1 MVCLILVVREIWIV
15 ELIIYYGYY
24 GELNVEC
31 L

>member
-15 ELIIYYGYY
+15 ELIIYYDYY